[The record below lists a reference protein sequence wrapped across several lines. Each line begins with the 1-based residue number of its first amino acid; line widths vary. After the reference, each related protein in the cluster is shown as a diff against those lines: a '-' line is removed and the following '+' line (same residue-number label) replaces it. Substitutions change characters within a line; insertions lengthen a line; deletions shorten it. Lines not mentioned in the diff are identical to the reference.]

1 MRDKKYCHPRW
12 KQEATFLES
21 EMKANRARG
30 GGLLS
35 DPWNILDFIT
45 YISVLL
51 VIVTRIYHVASSNSV
66 KPSGI
71 TSTNSTRNSSFNN
84 VSTTPFSSTTMEP
97 SHINADDTVHLRA
110 YTAALIFMWLHFM
123 KSCRPFTTL
132 GPFITMLGHVM
143 SDTITFAFLFFEFF
157 IPYSVGFWI
166 LFGGPT
172 HAEMIRN
179 GGESPVDWE
188 RFNDLVYSV
197 WQVTLNVDFDF
208 AALTAVNRLMAQVTE
223 VYPEP

>member
-71 TSTNSTRNSSFNN
+71 TSTNSTRNTSTPA
-84 VSTTPFSSTTMEP
+84 STTT
-97 SHINADDTVHLRA
+97 HADDVVHLRA

-179 GGESPVDWE
+179 AGESPVDWE

-223 VYPEP
+223 AYPEP

>member
-71 TSTNSTRNSSFNN
+71 TSTNSTRNSSTPA
-84 VSTTPFSSTTMEP
+84 STTT
-97 SHINADDTVHLRA
+97 HADDAVHLRA

-179 GGESPVDWE
+179 AGESPVDWE

-223 VYPEP
+223 AHPEP